1 MVKVIVLNKSLDR
14 GIPFKS
20 YIGDIPHRE
29 NINMYTRS
37 HRESL
42 AQLLNDPLFICSKPR
57 MCRPQTTFNSFI
69 ANH

>member
-20 YIGDIPHRE
+20 NIDDIPHRE

-57 MCRPQTTFNSFI
+57 MCCLQTTLSLAITNQ
-69 ANH
+69 